1 MNQRRTLSQS
11 AAQTMLI
18 DASAQETFVLLFRT
32 SVQSLRI
39 EKVSPGQLYVF
50 VLQQDSKGNHRL
62 NWGAGALN
70 GMSLNPTPNSV
81 TVQCFVGTPE
91 GILRSIT
98 PGTWT

>member
-1 MNQRRTLSQS
+1 
-11 AAQTMLI
+11 MLI

-62 NWGAGALN
+62 NWGTGALN
-70 GMSLNPTPNSV
+70 GMSLNPAPNSV
-81 TVQCFVGTPE
+81 TVQCFVGGTDDE
-91 GILRSIT
+91 MKAIT